1 MTVHNNRSYGQ
12 ACKQETT
19 RKPVYRKMV
28 GNSRRAILS
37 FRPFGGKYYMLV
49 SSEQTFTRKSL
60 FVCVAI
66 VNKFISLSLLRRLVR
81 FDMSTLIRT

>member
-1 MTVHNNRSYGQ
+1 MTVHNNRSNGQ

-19 RKPVYRKMV
+19 RK
-28 GNSRRAILS
+28 RAILS

-66 VNKFISLSLLRRLVR
+66 VNKFISLSLSLFCVGL
-81 FDMSTLIRT
+81 